1 MSPFDPL
8 LDRNPDRAA
17 RGGHVGLTPMP
28 SHQVF
33 VVSCL
38 DARTDPAHYL
48 GLEPGEA
55 LVLRNAGGRVTPEVI
70 EEVAFIAAVTEFM
83 FGDDAPAFEVAVVHH
98 TGCGTGLLADPT
110 FRTGFAER
118 VGRGDIDGLEA
129 LAVVDPTTTVAHD
142 VELLRSSPLIPE
154 RVTSTGHVY
163 DVDSG
168 LLTTVVPAG

>member
-1 MSPFDPL
+1 MSSFNPL
-8 LDRNPDRAA
+8 LDRNPQRAA
-17 RGGHVGLTPMP
+17 AGGLVGLSPMP
-28 SHQVF
+28 THQVF

-83 FGDDAPAFEVAVVHH
+83 LGEDAPDFEVAVVHH

-110 FRTGFAER
+110 FRAGFA
-118 VGRGDIDGLEA
+118 GRIDRNEND
-129 LAVVDPTTTVAHD
+129 LAEMAVLDPTQTVTHD
-142 VELLRSSPLIPE
+142 VGLLRSSPLIPD
-154 RVTSTGHVY
+154 RATATGHVY
-163 DVDSG
+163 DVDTG
-168 LLTTVVPAG
+168 LLTTIVPAD